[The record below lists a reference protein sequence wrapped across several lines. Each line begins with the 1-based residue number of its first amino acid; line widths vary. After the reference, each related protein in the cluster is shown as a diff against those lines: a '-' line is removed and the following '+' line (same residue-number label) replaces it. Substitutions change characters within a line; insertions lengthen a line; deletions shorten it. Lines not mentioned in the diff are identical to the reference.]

1 MTEISDLHE
10 RAGPSR
16 RLSILLG
23 LVLPV
28 VCLVADVIVFQEG
41 GPLTPSSSVFG
52 RFRLFAYV
60 LSAIGLSSLAISLW
74 RAPGPPLL
82 AGVFWV
88 CALFSAGV
96 GTLLLPMS
104 LPGVFFYGLGLL
116 GLVPLVTAPVYWH
129 ASRRVLRASIARLG
143 TARAHRALW
152 LGTLLA
158 LAVPGL
164 PQVVGMIASDR
175 LVVKVVDGTA
185 GARDLE
191 LLARLRPC
199 SDLKP
204 VALAYRD

>member
-96 GTLLLPMS
+96 GTLLLQMH
-104 LPGVFFYGLGLL
+104 LPGGYSSAPGRRGRRT
-116 GLVPLVTAPVYWH
+116 LVT
-129 ASRRVLRASIARLG
+129 RRVLWPESRC
-143 TARAHRALW
+143 
-152 LGTLLA
+152 LL
-158 LAVPGL
+158 
-164 PQVVGMIASDR
+164 
-175 LVVKVVDGTA
+175 
-185 GARDLE
+185 
-191 LLARLRPC
+191 
-199 SDLKP
+199 
-204 VALAYRD
+204 